1 MLTSGLHA
9 GFVER
14 LPSSNPH
21 NRAAVS
27 CAALDACCAKVAR
40 AVAAGAGGDADG
52 TVCYA
57 AERREKLA
65 LLRRAG
71 LACDGA
77 AGGAASTVYVTPAEP
92 LPLKL
97 LGAAQACS
105 LVTTVACL
113 ASKKQSSSCMCVS
126 SNDVKACVHRGWIR
140 GSVTR
145 SALGLE
151 PDA

>member
-1 MLTSGLHA
+1 MPSDGGLLCQLSYSSQHMLISGLHA

-21 NRAAVS
+21 NRVAVS

-40 AVAAGAGGDADG
+40 AFAAGAAEDADG

-57 AERREKLA
+57 ACRREKLA

-71 LACDGA
+71 LACDEA
-77 AGGAASTVYVTPAEP
+77 AEGAASTVYVTPAEP

-105 LVTTVACL
+105 LLTTVARL
-113 ASKKQSSSCMCVS
+113 E
-126 SNDVKACVHRGWIR
+126 VKAELLLYVR
-140 GSVTR
+140 
-145 SALGLE
+145 
-151 PDA
+151 